1 MFGSNVDA
9 LYASAFQKKCFVILG
24 DADFLCVEGQYF
36 HEIGVHEMK
45 KKSKWSQL

>member
-1 MFGSNVDA
+1 MPYMLQPFKKNVWG
-9 LYASAFQKKCFVILG
+9 VILG

-36 HEIGVHEMK
+36 HEIGVHEIK